1 MERRTLLFGGLLLA
15 VLGGSKWLAEFLEV
29 EETALQPES
38 HTADYFLDN
47 FTNTVMGPDGKP
59 FRRLSADQ
67 MLHFPDD
74 DSTEL
79 TKPKVTLFEEKDI
92 PPWKIRSEQGWLSGD
107 GNLLLLKGTV
117 TIDREQAPGIRPI
130 HIVTRNLR
138 VQPGEN
144 YAETDEVITVTSLGS
159 RLKSKG
165 MQAWFNKPVR
175 IKFLTDVRGYYE
187 TNF

>member
-15 VLGGSKWLAEFLEV
+15 ILGGSKWLV
-29 EETALQPES
+29 EIIEQEESTQKPEA

-47 FTNTVMGPDGKP
+47 FTNTVMGVDGKP
-59 FRRLSADQ
+59 FRRLSADR

-79 TKPKVTLFEEKDI
+79 TKPNVTLFQENA
-92 PPWKIRSEQGWLSGD
+92 PPWQIRSEQGWLSGD

-117 TIDREQAPGIRPI
+117 IIDREQAPGVRPI

-138 VQPGEN
+138 VQPGDN
-144 YAETDEVITVTSLGS
+144 YAETDEIITVTSNGS

-175 IKFLTDVRGYYE
+175 IKFLTDVKGYYE
-187 TNF
+187 INF

>member
-1 MERRTLLFGGLLLA
+1 MERRTLVFGGLLLA
-15 VLGGSKWLAEFLEV
+15 ILGGSKWLMEMTE
-29 EETALQPES
+29 ESETARKPEA

-47 FTNTVMGPDGKP
+47 FTNTVMGADGKP
-59 FRRLSADQ
+59 FRRLSADR

-79 TKPKVTLFEEKDI
+79 TKPSVTLFEENS
-92 PPWKIRSEQGWLSGD
+92 PPWQIRSEQGWLSGD

-117 TIDREQAPGIRPI
+117 TIDREQGPGVRPI

-138 VQPGEN
+138 VQPEEN
-144 YAETDEVITVTSLGS
+144 YAETDENITVTSLGS

-175 IKFLTDVRGYYE
+175 IKFLTNVRGHYE
-187 TNF
+187 INL

>member
-1 MERRTLLFGGLLLA
+1 MERRSILFGGLLLA
-15 VLGGSKWLAEFLEV
+15 ILGGSKWLAEMV
-29 EETALQPES
+29 EQKEISDQPET

-47 FTNTVMGPDGKP
+47 FTNTVMDTNGKP
-59 FRRLSADQ
+59 FRRLSANR

-79 TKPKVTLFEEKDI
+79 TKPSVTLFEENA
-92 PPWKIRSEQGWLSGD
+92 PPWQIRSEQGWLSGD

-117 TIDREQAPGIRPI
+117 TIDREQAPGVRPI

-138 VQPGEN
+138 VQPDEN
-144 YAETDEVITVTSLGS
+144 YAETDETITVTSLGS

-187 TNF
+187 INL

>member
-15 VLGGSKWLAEFLEV
+15 ILGGSKWLAEIVKEKESALDLE
-29 EETALQPES
+29 T
-38 HTADYFLDN
+38 HTADYFLEN
-47 FTNTVMGPDGKP
+47 FSNTVMDADGKP
-59 FRRLSADQ
+59 FRRLSADR

-79 TKPKVTLFEEKDI
+79 TKPRVTLFAENA
-92 PPWKIRSEQGWLSGD
+92 PPWKISSEQGWLSGD

-117 TIDREQAPGIRPI
+117 TIDREQGDGVRPI

-138 VQPGEN
+138 VQPEEN
-144 YAETDEVITVTSLGS
+144 YAETDEVITITSLGS

-175 IKFLTDVRGYYE
+175 IKFLTNVRGHYE
-187 TNF
+187 VNF